1 MSGGD
6 RAAGAGKAAI
16 LQAAGAAARY
26 SPRDSA
32 PLAPQPDVSA
42 LPLTL
47 AIGDYDHVRD
57 LALGAVR
64 TEGIDLNVL
73 NLPVEEIFFRF
84 TRHREWDV
92 SEMSFAKVVSLL
104 SQDDRSIVP
113 LPVFV
118 SRIFRLS
125 SIYVRRDGPVRAPA
139 DLRGKR
145 IGVPEWAQTAAIY
158 SRGYIAHEL
167 GIPLASIEWVQAGVT
182 EPGRVEKVAL
192 KLPADLR
199 LRPAPDKSLNGML
212 VAGELDAVLSARPLP
227 AFAQGKVVR
236 LYPEYR
242 AAEEA
247 WFRKTG
253 IFPIMHVV
261 ALRRDVFERDPWVAM
276 NLVKAFEEAKRRS
289 IARLGDV
296 TASHA
301 PLAWLGD
308 HVARMRELFGDDPF
322 PYGVDANRRT
332 LDAFLQYAFEQGVCH
347 RLLDAEQLFPEQ
359 VRSRFRI

>member
-1 MSGGD
+1 V
-6 RAAGAGKAAI
+6 
-16 LQAAGAAARY
+16 
-26 SPRDSA
+26 P
-32 PLAPQPDVSA
+32 A

-57 LALGAVR
+57 LALGTVR
-64 TEGIDLNVL
+64 PEGIDLNVL

-113 LPVFV
+113 MPVFV
-118 SRIFRLS
+118 SRVFRLS
-125 SIYVRRDGPVRAPA
+125 SIYVRPDGPVKTPA

-158 SRGYIAHEL
+158 SRGYIVHEL
-167 GIPLASIEWVQAGVT
+167 DIPLASIEWVQAGVN
-182 EPGRVEKVAL
+182 ESGRVEKVAL
-192 KLPADLR
+192 RLPPDVR
-199 LRPAPDKSLNGML
+199 LQRAPGKTLNGML
-212 VAGELDAVLSARPLP
+212 LAGELDAVLSARPP
-227 AFAQGKVVR
+227 QAFAEGRVAR
-236 LYPEYR
+236 LYPAYR
-242 AAEEA
+242 DAEEA

-261 ALRRDVFERDPWVAM
+261 ALRRDVFDRDPWVAM

-289 IARLGDV
+289 LARLGDI

-301 PLAWLGD
+301 PLAYASCSAAIRSPTASNRTD
-308 HVARMRELFGDDPF
+308 ARSMLSCNTRSSRASATAGSRP
-322 PYGVDANRRT
+322 RRSSPST
-332 LDAFLQYAFEQGVCH
+332 SAPNSASEHGHGH
-347 RLLDAEQLFPEQ
+347 R
-359 VRSRFRI
+359 